1 MGGAKGSVPD
11 DVNKQKKRDS
21 TVASH
26 GALAASKS
34 GVQEQAERRR
44 EKAGDGNGNGRARG
58 ESNLRP
64 HGP

>member
-34 GVQEQAERRR
+34 GVQEQAESKR
-44 EKAGDGNGNGRARG
+44 EQTRTGNREPGSRVG
-58 ESNLRP
+58 S
-64 HGP
+64 